1 MVVDLQ
7 GYDEHALRDRVRQA
21 AYDADL
27 GAHREVHARMV
38 ARIQGWMLILGIVV
52 ALLATTVVVMI
63 SELLTRTDQMGG
75 KAGNVVGLVVLVP
88 LTLLLGVA
96 FVKSMHQSLFGPATY
111 RAVRLDLY
119 DRGLVFAHN
128 DEVRAVRYDTTVVHQ
143 EHVRHMLYGLLE
155 TKTTHDYTLLD
166 VEGEQLR
173 LQDYSQGGLPNA
185 ARWGAVIQESVTA
198 AQLPA
203 AVEELYR
210 GEIVVFGALRLTTYE
225 VGVGAKS
232 VRWSQ
237 VHQIEVRHGNLCVY
251 GGERRLMPISIPVR
265 KVPNIHVFL
274 TLAHRLLAEN
284 RRPGTR
290 RPAPRPASRP
300 APTVPVATPDEF
312 QVLLTMVM
320 KDHAAAERLIAYERG
335 KLPGAD
341 RATCV
346 AKAVERLRRDRERQ
360 G

>member
-1 MVVDLQ
+1 MVEAPQ
-7 GYDEHALRDRVRQA
+7 GYDARALRDRVRQA

-27 GAHREVHARMV
+27 GAHREVFARMA
-38 ARIQGWMLILGIVV
+38 ARIQGGMLLLGIAVAVFATIVV
-52 ALLATTVVVMI
+52 AMI

-75 KAGNVVGLVVLVP
+75 KAGNVIGLVVFVP
-88 LTLLLGVA
+88 LTLLFGVA
-96 FVKSMHQSLFGPATY
+96 FVKDMNQSLFGSATY

-119 DRGLVFAHN
+119 DRGLVFAHE
-128 DEVRAVRYDTTVVHQ
+128 DEVRAVRYDTTVLHQ
-143 EHVRHMLYGLLE
+143 EHVRHMLYGVVE
-155 TKTTHDYTLLD
+155 TKTTYDYTLLD

-185 ARWGAVIQESVTA
+185 ARWGAVIQEKVTA

-203 AVEELYR
+203 AVEKLYR
-210 GEIVVFGALRLTTYE
+210 GETVVFGALWLTRHE

-237 VHQIEVRHGNLCVY
+237 VHQIEVRHGDVCVFE
-251 GGERRLMPISIPVR
+251 GERRLMPISIPVR
-265 KVPNIHVFL
+265 KVPNVHVFL
-274 TLAHRLLAEN
+274 TLAHRLLAEK
-284 RRPGTR
+284 RRPSTR
-290 RPAPRPASRP
+290 RPAPRPVS
-300 APTVPVATPDEF
+300 TVPVATPDGF
-312 QVLLTMVM
+312 QVLLRMVM

-341 RATCV
+341 RATCI